1 MNIEKDTF
9 SLAKG
14 LHHINIAKQ
23 YFEDVKI
30 GCTGDLKNTFNG
42 YINKCDYIL
51 NNVFDKLGEETR
63 NVYKKEL
70 SDSLGLDAIN
80 DQLMVLNNEQRDQ
93 IEDILNNIVKGKKVK
108 VTIDDEH

>member
-1 MNIEKDTF
+1 MSYEKDTY

-14 LHHINIAKQ
+14 LHHINNAKQ
-23 YFEDVKI
+23 YFEDVKM

-51 NNVFDKLGEETR
+51 NNIFDKLGEKTR
-63 NVYKKEL
+63 KVYKKEL

-80 DQLMVLNNEQRDQ
+80 DQLMMLDNAQRNQ
-93 IEDILNNIVKGKKVK
+93 VEELLEAIIKGKKVTIK
-108 VTIDDEH
+108 IDD

>member
-1 MNIEKDTF
+1 MSYEKDTY

-42 YINKCDYIL
+42 YINKCDFIL
-51 NNVFDKLGEETR
+51 NNIYDKLSKER
-63 NVYKKEL
+63 RDIFKKEL
-70 SDSLGLDAIN
+70 SDSLCLDAIN
-80 DQLMVLNNEQRDQ
+80 DQLMMLDIEQRNE
-93 IEDILNNIVKGKKVK
+93 IELLMLAINKGKKV
-108 VTIDDEH
+108 TIKIED